1 MLRKSTKKWVI
12 DNSYLI
18 EAIEN
23 ADEARYF
30 DVLEGKIELYAPQ
43 LIHYELGN
51 VTLIKAKKNTIKE
64 NRKYF
69 LRYLLQTIKI
79 QDCDFVS
86 TFDLAQKHALTFY
99 DASYLQLA
107 IDLKLPLAT
116 YDQQLIEAAK
126 AEKVKLVADCLES

>member
-1 MLRKSTKKWVI
+1 MLRKNTKEWVI

-23 ADEARYF
+23 ADDERYF

-64 NRKYF
+64 TRKYF
-69 LRYLLQTIKI
+69 LRNLLETIKI

-86 TFDLAQKHALTFY
+86 IFDLAQKHGLTFY

-107 IDLKLPLAT
+107 IELKIPLAT
-116 YDQQLIEAAK
+116 YDQQLIDAAK
-126 AEKVKLVADCLES
+126 AEKVKLVE

>member
-1 MLRKSTKKWVI
+1 MLGKNIKTWVV

-23 ADEARYF
+23 ADDERYF

-43 LIHYELGN
+43 LIYYELGN
-51 VTLIKAKKNTIKE
+51 VTLIKAKKNAIKE

-69 LRYLLQTIKI
+69 LYHLLQTIKI
-79 QDCDFVS
+79 QDSDFVS
-86 TFDLAQKHALTFY
+86 TFDLAQKHHLTFY

-107 IDLKLPLAT
+107 IDLKVPLAT
-116 YDQQLIEAAK
+116 YDQQLMEAAK
-126 AEKVKLVADCLES
+126 AEKVKLVA

>member
-1 MLRKSTKKWVI
+1 MLRKNTKRWVI

-23 ADEARYF
+23 ADEERYF

-51 VTLIKAKKNTIKE
+51 VTLIKAKKNAIKE

-69 LRYLLQTIKI
+69 LSNLLQTVNI
-79 QDCDFVS
+79 QDSDFVS
-86 TFDLAQKHALTFY
+86 IFDLAQKHSLTFY
-99 DASYLQLA
+99 DAAYLQLA

-116 YDQQLIEAAK
+116 YDQQLIDAAK
-126 AEKVKLVADCLES
+126 AEKVKLIG